1 MKTWKDLKEYLL
13 KHESL
18 ADSKASKANK
28 SFGRRQMWD
37 MYINMCNNGGDGQL
51 PVRTGHIL
59 IKNIKRDFNGQ
70 I

>member
-13 KHESL
+13 KHEGM

-37 MYINMCNNGGDGQL
+37 MYMNMCDNGGEEL
-51 PVRTGHIL
+51 LSVKTGHIL
-59 IKNIKRDFNGQ
+59 IRNVRLDFNGQ
-70 I
+70 V